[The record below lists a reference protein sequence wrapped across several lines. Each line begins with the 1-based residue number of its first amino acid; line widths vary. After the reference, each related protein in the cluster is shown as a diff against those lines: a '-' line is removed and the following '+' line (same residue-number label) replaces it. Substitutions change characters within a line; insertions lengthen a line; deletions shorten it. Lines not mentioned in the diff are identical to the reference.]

1 MRMKKKRLA
10 ISIVIPLAVGGLAG
24 LLTKD
29 SMKAFAQVEQP
40 PLSPPGWLFPVAWTL
55 LYVLMGIAAC
65 LADGSGAPRE
75 QIRRGRWTYGIQ
87 LAMNFVWPLIFFGGG
102 WYLAAFVW
110 LVGLWIEAMVTAVR
124 FGRMKKAA
132 GYCLIPYLVYDR
144 FILPPS
150 FCVFPHTNCTLR
162 YLTYIWICM
171 SRQCAIPMCCYTFCT
186 NPLILTSITFDRIRI
201 LLCCGMYFF
210 PRCRKSLLQRECLD
224 IR

>member
-75 QIRRGRWTYGIQ
+75 QIRRGRWAYGVQ

-110 LVGLWIEAMVTAVR
+110 LVGLWIAAMVTAVR

-132 GYCLIPYLVYDR
+132 GYCLIPYLVWLT
-144 FILPPS
+144 FAG
-150 FCVFPHTNCTLR
+150 
-162 YLTYIWICM
+162 YLNIGVY
-171 SRQCAIPMCCYTFCT
+171 
-186 NPLILTSITFDRIRI
+186 
-201 LLCCGMYFF
+201 LLN
-210 PRCRKSLLQRECLD
+210 
-224 IR
+224 